1 MKKIALFILAIGLFT
16 QLAAQNQPR
25 VMVIPFNPDMYF
37 SDSDQMLSEYNNKT
51 IPEVRKMFRYGV
63 SMNLNTRILSEYG
76 SRSLLNDTTTDV
88 MADLY
93 SIYKNITYYSD
104 ESMGPQVLAPGE
116 KPEKKGGGLGK
127 FFKKNE
133 DNSDMGNSSGT
144 QTTSKH
150 EPREY
155 INVKIH
161 SKELLAYL
169 AEKYNVD
176 VFLFV
181 NQFNLVTNYE
191 HCLDRANNVFER
203 DIIIH
208 YSVFDANGN
217 QMSGDIAEVHFPSN
231 TNNMDKIMK
240 DNFPG
245 LADEVFANLPNKSK
259 VSASGD
265 EENELNHNVK
275 Q

>member
-1 MKKIALFILAIGLFT
+1 MKKLALFVFVVGLFT
-16 QLAAQNQPR
+16 QVLAQNQPR
-25 VMVIPFNPDMYF
+25 VMIIPFNPDMYF
-37 SDSDQMLSEYNNKT
+37 SDSDQMLSEYNKKT

-116 KPEKKGGGLGK
+116 KPEKNKGFGK
-127 FFKKNE
+127 FFNKNN
-133 DNSDMGNSSGT
+133 DNSNMGNPSGT
-144 QTTSKH
+144 QTTGKH
-150 EPREY
+150 EPRQY

-161 SKELLAYL
+161 SKELLVYL

-191 HCLDRANNVFER
+191 HCLDRANNVFQR
-203 DIIIH
+203 DVIIH

-231 TNNMDKIMK
+231 SNNMDMIMK
-240 DNFPG
+240 ENFPA
-245 LADEVFANLPNKSK
+245 LADEVFANLPNRSK
-259 VSASGD
+259 LGASGD
-265 EENELNHNVK
+265 EPNELNHNVK